1 MYTVND
7 AYATLRTQL
16 PLRANT
22 RRSTFITTLP
32 HNYVPRNDDA
42 AKKKSDRD
50 TQRTRSFQRI
60 VREEK
65 IKTSFT
71 TEYFVENVQGI
82 AGVPLRTTPST
93 LRSCVRLVRK

>member
-50 TQRTRSFQRI
+50 TQRTRSS
-60 VREEK
+60 EA
-65 IKTSFT
+65 SGL
-71 TEYFVENVQGI
+71 TELDFY
-82 AGVPLRTTPST
+82 PST
-93 LRSCVRLVRK
+93 

>member
-7 AYATLRTQL
+7 TYATLRTQL

-50 TQRTRSFQRI
+50 TQQTRI

>member
-1 MYTVND
+1 MYTVTD

-50 TQRTRSFQRI
+50 TQRTRI